1 MAESQ
6 TTTVEVDPVLAERAR
21 REAERRGIT
30 LKEFVDD
37 ALRRFLASE
46 EHWPE
51 GQAPRPRLALGRSTD
66 GLSAADTTAEPIAR
80 EVEPSP

>member
-6 TTTVEVDPVLAERAR
+6 TTTVEVDPVLAERAK

-46 EHWPE
+46 EHWPK
-51 GQAPRPRLALGRSTD
+51 GRAPRPRLGLGRSTD
-66 GLSAADTTAEPIAR
+66 GLSAADVAAEPVAR
-80 EVEPSP
+80 EVGA